1 MDAARTFR
9 RAALP
14 ALASTLLVAASPVS
28 AGPLASPAQSAVSL
42 GSVASAA
49 ADRPLAFPGPL
60 AIAAGPLPAAL
71 QREAATGWQRWG
83 SGEMRRLGFELYRA
97 TLWVAQVDGA
107 AASLDAATHALVLH
121 YRRTIK
127 RSRLV
132 AASLDEMR
140 RLGIA
145 EAELNRWEPELARV
159 FRDVEPGDT
168 ITGVHRPGVGASFY
182 YGGTHTGDVED
193 ADFARAFFA
202 IWLDARTS
210 EPRLRETLLRPP
222 PGVTTGQG

>member
-1 MDAARTFR
+1 MDAARIFTR
-9 RAALP
+9 VALP
-14 ALASTLLVAASPVS
+14 AVAAALFAATPAVAGGS
-28 AGPLASPAQSAVSL
+28 ADGRS
-42 GSVASAA
+42 
-49 ADRPLAFPGPL
+49 AFPGAL
-60 AIAAGPLPAAL
+60 AIAAGPLPPAL
-71 QREAATGWQRWG
+71 QREVAGGWQRWG

-97 TLWVAQVDGA
+97 TLWVAHLDGA
-107 AASLDAATHALVLH
+107 PAASPDAAPHALVLH

-127 RSRLV
+127 RNRLV
-132 AASLDEMR
+132 TASLDEMR

-145 EAELNRWEPELARV
+145 ETDLRRWEPELERV

-182 YGGTHTGDVED
+182 YGSAHTGDVDD

-222 PGVTTGQG
+222 PGVATGQG